1 MVDPIVAAKSV
12 SRRKAD
18 AIEAATSADVAR
30 NARRAPDRTDE
41 RCATAP
47 ATEPATHTA
56 SSSHTAAVTS
66 RPREPEGAT
75 SAPSGTIVRFNDWF
89 AGMARYLQVD
99 LGRSRQIPARGARSQ
114 PQEGH
119 RPGRQTA

>member
-18 AIEAATSADVAR
+18 AIAAATSPEVAR
-30 NARRAPDRTDE
+30 NACRAPDRTDE

-56 SSSHTAAVTS
+56 SSSHTAAATS

-75 SAPSGTIVRFNDWF
+75 SAPSGTGVRCNDGF
-89 AGMARYLQVD
+89 AGMARYLQAD
-99 LGRSRQIPARGARSQ
+99 LGLGRSRQIPARGARSQ
-114 PQEGH
+114 PY
-119 RPGRQTA
+119 